1 MARCVLVLLLLL
13 SQGASLALPAAQAI
27 AESLGTGAAAL
38 GATEKLLV
46 LTRLRDG
53 VEEDSR
59 RFQLLDN
66 GQGSVLVK
74 FLDAVDSGQQIL
86 STDTEMWFL
95 GSGSRRAIKIPPI
108 QRAFGE
114 ASLGDVARL
123 DLGRDYQII
132 DIAAGTGA
140 QAQAVQVTLA
150 ARSQAATYSQVLLWL
165 RTADLEPLRA
175 HYILASG
182 KHGKTAVFTRNRR
195 IGNVWHSDERVL
207 SDPAAGGRATQ
218 VRIESVAPRKLPAH
232 WFTPQHME
240 LQR

>member
-1 MARCVLVLLLLL
+1 MARRLLALLLLL
-13 SQGASLALPAAQAI
+13 WQGASLALPTAQEVAA
-27 AESLGTGAAAL
+27 SLGAHAAPP
-38 GATEKLLV
+38 GATEKLVV
-46 LTRLRDG
+46 LTKLRDG
-53 VEEDSR
+53 QAVESR

-74 FLDAVDSGQQIL
+74 FLDAIDSGQQIL

-123 DLGRDYQII
+123 DLGRDYQITE
-132 DIAAGTGA
+132 IAAGSGA

-150 ARSQAATYSQVLLWL
+150 ARSPAATYSQVLLWL
-165 RTADLEPLRA
+165 RPGDLEPILA
-175 HYILASG
+175 HYFLASG
-182 KHGKTAVFTRNRR
+182 KHGKTAVFSHNRR
-195 IGNVWHSDERVL
+195 TGKVWHSDERVL
-207 SDPAAGGRATQ
+207 SEPGADTRATRL
-218 VRIESVAPRKLPAH
+218 RIDSVAPRDLPPH
-232 WFTPQHME
+232 WFTPRSME